1 MTNDERKIIKD
12 LKKCDFKE
20 MHAYFVQVNA
30 VNMYWTSLL
39 YLLDTFDSNQEKGCL
54 SYIQC

>member
-30 VNMYWTSLL
+30 VNMYWTSFFCICQIPL
-39 YLLDTFDSNQEKGCL
+39 TQIRSK
-54 SYIQC
+54 SI

>member
-20 MHAYFVQVNA
+20 MHAYFVQVKA
-30 VNMYWTSLL
+30 VNMYWTSFL
-39 YLLDTFDSNQEKGCL
+39 YLLDTFDSN
-54 SYIQC
+54 